1 MGIQYR
7 LIELRRKNGLTQD
20 DMAKLL
26 NLSRVGYSL
35 KETGKND
42 FKHSEMNKI
51 SKIFKLDVG
60 KIFLN

>member
-1 MGIQYR
+1 MGIQHK
-7 LIELRRKNGLTQD
+7 LIELRREKGLTQD

-51 SKIFKLDVG
+51 SKFFKLEVG
-60 KIFLN
+60 KIFLS